1 MQCPRCKTTDTKY
14 FAKINGRYYCRRCIG
29 FGRVFLDEKIIEDKH
44 ELIKKYVSYS
54 LKFALSKAQ
63 LNLSK
68 QLVENY
74 HNHQNSVILAVCGSG
89 KTEIVYEVIKE
100 ALNAGQKV
108 CFCMPRK
115 ALVMELGDRI
125 KKAFKLDD
133 VRLGLFYGGHVDNL
147 LQDFVICTTHQLFRF
162 PKQFD
167 LLILDEID
175 AFPYAHNDLL
185 EDLLFNSL
193 KGNYIFMSAT
203 LDPKKYPEAKVLILN
218 RRYHLVAL
226 PIPQICLCKR
236 NQILL
241 AKEYLLKWHTPTL
254 VYVPRIKDLDLYDSY
269 LSQFHYDKVSSKTRN
284 VDVILNNLKT
294 GKLDFILTTTLL
306 ERGITIEDVQVIV
319 LQADHEVFSKEVLIQ
334 IAGRVGRHPK
344 YPKGEVIFISKSAS
358 KAMLESID
366 MLNYLNQLDV

>member
-1 MQCPRCKTTDTKY
+1 M
-14 FAKINGRYYCRRCIG
+14 
-29 FGRVFLDEKIIEDKH
+29 
-44 ELIKKYVSYS
+44 
-54 LKFALSKAQ
+54 
-63 LNLSK
+63 
-68 QLVENY
+68 
-74 HNHQNSVILAVCGSG
+74 
-89 KTEIVYEVIKE
+89 
-100 ALNAGQKV
+100 
-108 CFCMPRK
+108 
-115 ALVMELGDRI
+115 
-125 KKAFKLDD
+125 
-133 VRLGLFYGGHVDNL
+133 
-147 LQDFVICTTHQLFRF
+147 
-162 PKQFD
+162 
-167 LLILDEID
+167 
-175 AFPYAHNDLL
+175 
-185 EDLLFNSL
+185 
-193 KGNYIFMSAT
+193 
-203 LDPKKYPEAKVLILN
+203 
-218 RRYHLVAL
+218 
-226 PIPQICLCKR
+226 CKR

-241 AKEYLLKWHTPTL
+241 AKEYLLKWHKPTL